1 MIRAVGRSFGPI
13 REGRRSRPPRVSQL
27 WVKYLVSTRHHWVD
41 IFIVRRQGPDGGR
54 VPRTQRPRVRP
65 EEGWALPGCTLPKT
79 HHAMTTH
86 NHSIPDR
93 SLPGSIRTA
102 PSTVHQDEGVKCAT
116 GASSKIRGRDN
127 ITIGT
132 WNTRTC
138 RETSGTNT
146 RNGQA
151 QMEHPWTL

>member
-1 MIRAVGRSFGPI
+1 MASRDPLCVECLNLVGSCSSRAVGRSFGPI

-65 EEGWALPGCTLPKT
+65 EEGLAPPGCTLPKT

-93 SLPGSIRTA
+93 SPPGSTRTA
-102 PSTVHQDEGVKCAT
+102 PSAVHQDGGVKYAMVHHR
-116 GASSKIRGRDN
+116 SFEEK
-127 ITIGT
+127 
-132 WNTRTC
+132 TRSPSAL
-138 RETSGTNT
+138 ETQG
-146 RNGQA
+146 
-151 QMEHPWTL
+151 P

>member
-1 MIRAVGRSFGPI
+1 MASRDPLCVECLNLVGSCSSRAVGRSFGPI

-86 NHSIPDR
+86 NQTIQDPSP
-93 SLPGSIRTA
+93 PGS
-102 PSTVHQDEGVKCAT
+102 
-116 GASSKIRGRDN
+116 
-127 ITIGT
+127 
-132 WNTRTC
+132 TRTVPSPYT
-138 RETSGTNT
+138 RTEVSSVLLVHHRRSEEETTSPSALGT
-146 RNGQA
+146 QD
-151 QMEHPWTL
+151 H